1 MVLRAFGCTPR
12 RKFFDTLA
20 DNRLAKY
27 TPFASKGA
35 TNGGAQARWRR
46 DGKELFYMLDGRLM
60 AVPIRIASTPQ
71 TIEAGSPVPLG
82 NRVTLISQT

>member
-1 MVLRAFGCTPR
+1 MYRAPQVFRYTGRQSFGEVY
-12 RKFFDTLA
+12 TLC
-20 DNRLAKY
+20 
-27 TPFASKGA
+27 FKGGS

-46 DGKELFYMLDGRLM
+46 DGKELFYIALDGRLM

-71 TIEAGSPVPLG
+71 TIEAGSPGPLG